1 MLSHAVHYNL
11 IHWKQLHSL
20 FIAIKEVLD
29 TSKRVQLFS
38 PFKQSKPKG
47 FLQIQKHTFTGLAIR
62 LQALQ
67 LQIHH
72 FTTTHCYSKQTDQ
85 ADRLKHQGSTGEKI
99 KIYKKTSLHL
109 QSLLELEQG
118 LEPTGSEQKQCRSP
132 D

>member
-38 PFKQSKPKG
+38 PFKQSKSKG

-62 LQALQ
+62 
-67 LQIHH
+67 
-72 FTTTHCYSKQTDQ
+72 F
-85 ADRLKHQGSTGEKI
+85 
-99 KIYKKTSLHL
+99 
-109 QSLLELEQG
+109 
-118 LEPTGSEQKQCRSP
+118 
-132 D
+132 